1 MPGTVVAEQLQKLLL
16 KVSKVVI
23 FFHLDVEGEDL
34 LGDLDRVPCSSLR
47 RTLDQRRA
55 LVMQLFQEHGFFP
68 SSKPLAH
75 SVRFFKKNTYNKV
88 CPQSSSCQT

>member
-1 MPGTVVAEQLQKLLL
+1 MCFFFSQLNT
-16 KVSKVVI
+16 
-23 FFHLDVEGEDL
+23 EGEDL

-68 SSKPLAH
+68 SSKPVVH
-75 SVRFFKKNTYNKV
+75 YKKINKQKYYYLQLV
-88 CPQSSSCQT
+88 VGAVDLSGINNK